1 MATVSSP
8 YGLKP
13 ISLIGGQSFTGGTI
27 REYQLTYNNT
37 APIFNGDLVALGTT
51 SNTPGQPTVVTA
63 TPTTSSTGIVG
74 VCVGVRYQLAG
85 QQLGYP
91 LYAQYLPA
99 NAITAGYTN
108 VFIRVI
114 EDPDQ
119 LYQVQAAGSVTYTSI
134 GKTAALGN
142 FTGGTGSTTGNTTS
156 GDSVVNVTGTLTS
169 GVLAVSNAATAAVKI
184 VDLVNSSSTF
194 GGNFPSN
201 PGDAYTDLI
210 VKINFGVHSY
220 YQAAGTSN

>member
-1 MATVSSP
+1 MSTVAAP

-27 REYQLTYNNT
+27 REYLMTTNNS
-37 APIFNGDLVALGTT
+37 AAIFNGDLVQLGAAAA
-51 SNTPGQPTVVTA
+51 GQPTVVA
-63 TPTTSSTGIVG
+63 STPTTSSVGIVG

-99 NAITAGYTN
+99 NAVTAGYTN
-108 VFIRVI
+108 IFIRVV

-119 LYQVQAAGSVTYTSI
+119 LYQVQSQGSVGYGSI
-134 GKTAALGN
+134 GKTAALAN
-142 FTGGTGSTTGNTTS
+142 FGGSTTTGNSTVALSSTIANTS
-156 GDSVVNVTGTLTS
+156 AL
-169 GVLAVSNAATAAVKI
+169 AVKI

-201 PGDAYTDLI
+201 PGDAYTDVI
-210 VKINFGVHSY
+210 VKLNFGVHSY
-220 YQAAGTSN
+220 YQSAGTTA

>member
-1 MATVSSP
+1 MASVSSP

-27 REYQLTYNNT
+27 REYQLTYNNS

-108 VFIRVI
+108 VFVRVI

-142 FTGGTGSTTGNTTS
+142 FTGGTSSTTGNTTS
-156 GDSVVNVTGTLTS
+156 GDSVINVTGSLAS
-169 GVLAVSNAATAAVKI
+169 GVLTVANTNALAVKI

-210 VKINFGVHSY
+210 VKLNFGVHSY
-220 YQAAGTSN
+220 YQSAGTSN

>member
-13 ISLIGGQSFTGGTI
+13 VSMIGGQSFTGGTI
-27 REYQLTYNNT
+27 REYLLTSNNS
-37 APIFNGDLVALGTT
+37 AAIYNGDLVQLGA
-51 SNTPGQPTVVTA
+51 SAAGQPTVVAA
-63 TPTTSSTGIVG
+63 TPTTSSVGIIG

-91 LYAQYLPA
+91 LFAQYLPA
-99 NAITAGYTN
+99 GAVNAGYTN
-108 VFIRVI
+108 IFIRVI

-119 LYQVQAAGSVTYTSI
+119 LYQVQSLGSIGYGSI
-134 GKTAALGN
+134 GKTAALAN
-142 FTGGTGSTTGNTTS
+142 FSAGTSSSTGSTTTGNS
-156 GDSVVNVTGTLTS
+156 LVAMAS
-169 GVLAVSNAATAAVKI
+169 TAANTSALALKI

-201 PGDAYTDLI
+201 PGDAYTDCI
-210 VKINFGVHSY
+210 VKLNFGVHQY
-220 YQAAGTSN
+220 YQSAGTTA

>member
-13 ISLIGGQSFTGGTI
+13 ISMIGGQSFTGGTI
-27 REYQLTYNNT
+27 REYLMTTNNT
-37 APIFNGDLVALGTT
+37 AAIYNGDLVQLGAAAA
-51 SNTPGQPTVVTA
+51 GQPTVVTA
-63 TPTTSSTGIVG
+63 TPTTSSVGIVG

-91 LYAQYLPA
+91 LFAQYLPA
-99 NAITAGYTN
+99 NAVTAGYTN
-108 VFIRVI
+108 IFIRVV

-119 LYQVQAAGSVTYTSI
+119 LYQVQSLGSISYGSI
-134 GKTAALGN
+134 GKTIALAN
-142 FTGGTGSTTGNTTS
+142 FSAGTGSSTGNTTS
-156 GDSVVNVTGTLTS
+156 GNSVVALSATVANTS
-169 GVLAVSNAATAAVKI
+169 ALACKI

-201 PGDAYTDLI
+201 PGDAYTDCI
-210 VKINFGVHSY
+210 VKLNFGVHSY
-220 YQAAGTSN
+220 YQSAGTTA

>member
-1 MATVSSP
+1 MSTVSAP

-27 REYQLTYNNT
+27 REYLMTTNNT
-37 APIFNGDLVALGTT
+37 AAIFNGDLVQLGAAVA
-51 SNTPGQPTVVTA
+51 GQPTVVAA
-63 TPTTSSTGIVG
+63 TPTTSSAGIAG

-99 NAITAGYTN
+99 NAVTAGYTN
-108 VFIRVI
+108 IFIRVV

-119 LYQVQAAGSVTYTSI
+119 LYQVQSLGSVTYASI
-134 GKTAALGN
+134 GKTVALAN
-142 FTGGTGSTTGNTTS
+142 FGGSTTTGNATTALS
-156 GDSVVNVTGTLTS
+156 ATVANTS
-169 GVLAVSNAATAAVKI
+169 ALACKI

-201 PGDAYTDLI
+201 PGDAFTDVI
-210 VKINFGVHSY
+210 VKLNFGVHQY
-220 YQAAGTSN
+220 YQSAGTAN

>member
-13 ISLIGGQSFTGGTI
+13 INLIGGQAFTGGTI
-27 REYQLTYNNT
+27 REYLLTTNNT
-37 APIFNGDLVALGTT
+37 APIFNGDLVQLGA
-51 SNTPGQPTVVTA
+51 SVAGQPTVVTS
-63 TPTTSSTGIVG
+63 TPTTSTAGIAG

-99 NAITAGYTN
+99 NAVTSGYTN
-108 VFIRVI
+108 IFVRVI

-119 LYQVQAAGSVTYTSI
+119 LYQVQSLGSVGYGSI
-134 GKTAALGN
+134 GKTVALAN
-142 FTGGTGSTTGNTTS
+142 FTGGTSSTTGNTTS
-156 GDSVVNVTGTLTS
+156 GNSVIALSATIANTS
-169 GVLAVSNAATAAVKI
+169 ALACKI

-201 PGDAYTDLI
+201 PGDAYTDCI
-210 VKINFGVHSY
+210 VKLNFGVHQY
-220 YQAAGTSN
+220 YQSAGTTN

>member
-1 MATVSSP
+1 MSTVSSP

-13 ISLIGGQSFTGGTI
+13 VSLIGGQSFTGGTI
-27 REYQLTYNNT
+27 REYLLTTNNT
-37 APIFNGDLVALGTT
+37 APIYTGDLVQLGA
-51 SNTPGQPTVVTA
+51 SVAGQPTVVTS

-91 LYAQYLPA
+91 LFAEYLPA
-99 NAITAGYTN
+99 NAVTAGYTN
-108 VFIRVI
+108 IFIRVV

-119 LYQVQAAGSVTYTSI
+119 LYQVQSLGSVGYGSI
-134 GKTAALGN
+134 GKTVALAN
-142 FTGGTGSTTGNTTS
+142 FTAGTGSTTGNSTS
-156 GDSVVNVTGTLTS
+156 GNSVVALSATIANT
-169 GVLAVSNAATAAVKI
+169 NALAVKI

-201 PGDAYTDLI
+201 PGDAYTDCI
-210 VKINFGVHSY
+210 VKLNFGVHSY
-220 YQAAGTSN
+220 YQSAGTAN

>member
-1 MATVSSP
+1 MSTVSAP

-13 ISLIGGQSFTGGTI
+13 LSLIGGQSFTGGTI
-27 REYQLTYNNT
+27 REYLLTTNNT
-37 APIFNGDLVALGTT
+37 AAIFNGDLVQLGLTVA
-51 SNTPGQPTVVTA
+51 GQPTVIAT
-63 TPTTSSTGIVG
+63 TPTTSTTGLVG

-99 NAITAGYTN
+99 NAVTAGYTN
-108 VFIRVI
+108 IFIRVV

-119 LYQVQAAGSVTYTSI
+119 LYQVQAAGSVGYGSI

-142 FTGGTGSTTGNTTS
+142 FGGSTTTGNATT
-156 GDSVVNVTGTLTS
+156 NITGTLSS
-169 GVLAVSNAATAAVKI
+169 GALTVSNASTAAVKI

-201 PGDAYTDLI
+201 PGDAYTDCI

-220 YQAAGTSN
+220 YQSAGTTN

>member
-13 ISLIGGQSFTGGTI
+13 VSLIGGQSFTGGTI
-27 REYQLTYNNT
+27 REYQLTYNNS

-91 LYAQYLPA
+91 LFAQYLPA

-142 FTGGTGSTTGNTTS
+142 FTGGTSSTTGNTTS
-156 GDSVVNVTGTLTS
+156 GDSVINVTGSLAS
-169 GVLAVSNAATAAVKI
+169 GVLTVANTSALAVKI

-210 VKINFGVHSY
+210 VKLNFGVHSY
-220 YQAAGTSN
+220 YQSAGTSN

>member
-37 APIFNGDLVALGTT
+37 APIFTGDLVQLGTT
-51 SNTPGQPTVVTA
+51 SNLPGMPIVVSS
-63 TPTTSSTGIVG
+63 TPTTSSTGIAG

-108 VFIRVI
+108 VFVRVI

-142 FTGGTGSTTGNTTS
+142 FSGGTSSTTGNSTS
-156 GDSVVNVTGTLTS
+156 GNSVVALSATIANTNA
-169 GVLAVSNAATAAVKI
+169 LACKI

-201 PGDAYTDLI
+201 PGDAYTDCI

>member
-13 ISLIGGQSFTGGTI
+13 VSMIGGQSFTGGTI
-27 REYQLTYNNT
+27 REYLLTTNNT
-37 APIFNGDLVALGTT
+37 AAIYNGDLVQLGAAAA
-51 SNTPGQPTVVTA
+51 GQPTVVTA
-63 TPTTSSTGIVG
+63 TPTTSSVGIVG

-91 LYAQYLPA
+91 LFAQYLPA
-99 NAITAGYTN
+99 NAVTAGYTN
-108 VFIRVI
+108 IFIRVV

-119 LYQVQAAGSVTYTSI
+119 LFQVQSLGSIGYGSI
-134 GKTAALGN
+134 GKTIALAN
-142 FTGGTGSTTGNTTS
+142 FTGGTSSSTGNTTS
-156 GDSVVNVTGTLTS
+156 GNSVVALSATVANTS
-169 GVLAVSNAATAAVKI
+169 ALACKI

-201 PGDAYTDLI
+201 PGDAYTDCI
-210 VKINFGVHSY
+210 VKLNFGVHSY
-220 YQAAGTSN
+220 YQSAGTTA

>member
-1 MATVSSP
+1 MSTVAAP

-13 ISLIGGQSFTGGTI
+13 LSLIGGQSFTGGTI
-27 REYQLTYNNT
+27 REYLMTTNNT
-37 APIFNGDLVALGTT
+37 AAIFNGDLVQLGAAVA
-51 SNTPGQPTVVTA
+51 GQPTVVST
-63 TPTTSSTGIVG
+63 TPTTSTVGLVG

-99 NAITAGYTN
+99 NAVTAGYTN
-108 VFIRVI
+108 IFIRVV

-119 LYQVQAAGSVTYTSI
+119 LYQVQAAGSVGYGSI

-142 FTGGTGSTTGNTTS
+142 FGGSTTTGNATTF
-156 GDSVVNVTGTLTS
+156 VTGTLSS
-169 GVLAVSNAATAAVKI
+169 GALTVSNASTAAVKI

-220 YQAAGTSN
+220 YQSAGTTA

>member
-13 ISLIGGQSFTGGTI
+13 VSMIGGQSFTGGTI
-27 REYQLTYNNT
+27 REYLMTTNNT
-37 APIFNGDLVALGTT
+37 AAIFNGDLVQLGAAAA
-51 SNTPGQPTVVTA
+51 GQPTVVTA
-63 TPTTSSTGIVG
+63 TPTTSSVGIVG

-91 LYAQYLPA
+91 LFAQYLPA
-99 NAITAGYTN
+99 NAVTAGYTN
-108 VFIRVI
+108 IFIRVV

-119 LYQVQAAGSVTYTSI
+119 LYQVQSLGSISYGSI
-134 GKTAALGN
+134 GKTIALAN
-142 FTGGTGSTTGNTTS
+142 FTGGTSSATGNTTS
-156 GDSVVNVTGTLTS
+156 GNSVVALSATVANTS
-169 GVLAVSNAATAAVKI
+169 ALACKI

-201 PGDAYTDLI
+201 PGDAYTDCI
-210 VKINFGVHSY
+210 VKLNFGVHSY
-220 YQAAGTSN
+220 YQSAGTTA

>member
-1 MATVSSP
+1 MSTVASP

-13 ISLIGGQSFTGGTI
+13 ISLIGGQAFTGGTI
-27 REYQLTYNNT
+27 REYLLTTNNT
-37 APIFNGDLVALGTT
+37 APIYNGDLVQLGA
-51 SNTPGQPTVVTA
+51 SVAGQPTVVTA
-63 TPTTSSTGIVG
+63 TPTTSSVGIVG

-99 NAITAGYTN
+99 NAVTAGYTN
-108 VFIRVI
+108 IFIRVV

-119 LYQVQAAGSVTYTSI
+119 LYQVQAAGSVSYGSI

-142 FTGGTGSTTGNTTS
+142 FTGGTSSTTGNATF
-156 GDSVVNVTGTLTS
+156 GDSVVNVTGTLS
-169 GVLAVSNAATAAVKI
+169 NGVLTVSNAATAAVKI

-220 YQAAGTSN
+220 YQAAGTTN

>member
-1 MATVSSP
+1 MSTVASP

-13 ISLIGGQSFTGGTI
+13 ISLIGGQAFTGGTI
-27 REYQLTYNNT
+27 REYLLTTNNT
-37 APIFNGDLVALGTT
+37 APIYNGDLVELGA
-51 SNTPGQPTVVTA
+51 SVAGQPTVVTA
-63 TPTTSSTGIVG
+63 TPTTSTAGIVG

-99 NAITAGYTN
+99 NAVTAGYTN
-108 VFIRVI
+108 IFIRVV

-119 LYQVQAAGSVTYTSI
+119 LYQVQAAGSVSYSSI

-142 FTGGTGSTTGNTTS
+142 YTGGTSGTTGNATF
-156 GDSVVNVTGTLTS
+156 GDSVVNMTGTLS
-169 GVLAVSNAATAAVKI
+169 NGVLTVSNASTAAVKI

-201 PGDAYTDLI
+201 PGDAYTDCI

-220 YQAAGTSN
+220 YQSAGTTN

>member
-1 MATVSSP
+1 MSTVSAP

-13 ISLIGGQSFTGGTI
+13 LSLIGGQSFTGGTI
-27 REYQLTYNNT
+27 REYLLTTNNT
-37 APIFNGDLVALGTT
+37 AAIFNGDLVALGVATA
-51 SNTPGQPTVVTA
+51 GQPTVVAA
-63 TPTTSSTGIVG
+63 TPTTSSTGVVG

-99 NAITAGYTN
+99 NAVTAGYTN
-108 VFIRVI
+108 IFIRVV

-119 LYQVQAAGSVTYTSI
+119 LYQVQAAGSVGYGSI

-142 FTGGTGSTTGNTTS
+142 FTGGTSSATGSTTTGN
-156 GDSVVNVTGTLTS
+156 SVVNVTGSLS
-169 GVLAVSNAATAAVKI
+169 NGVLTVANTSALAVKI

-220 YQAAGTSN
+220 YQSAGTSN

>member
-1 MATVSSP
+1 MSTVAAP

-27 REYQLTYNNT
+27 REYLMTTNNS
-37 APIFNGDLVALGTT
+37 AAIFNGDLVQIGAAVA
-51 SNTPGQPTVVTA
+51 GQPTVVAA
-63 TPTTSSTGIVG
+63 TPTTSSTGVVG

-99 NAITAGYTN
+99 NAVTAGYTN
-108 VFIRVI
+108 IFIRVV

-119 LYQVQAAGSVTYTSI
+119 LYQVQSQGSVGYGSI
-134 GKTAALGN
+134 GKTVALAN
-142 FTGGTGSTTGNTTS
+142 FGGSTTTGNSTVALSSTIANTS
-156 GDSVVNVTGTLTS
+156 A
-169 GVLAVSNAATAAVKI
+169 LACKI

-201 PGDAYTDLI
+201 PGDAYTDCI
-210 VKINFGVHSY
+210 VKLNFGVHQY
-220 YQAAGTSN
+220 YQSAGTAN